1 VGVKKQKLRWQ
12 LRTRATRRQT
22 TAAVA
27 IEQGGDRQNRVG
39 KDRQDGDR
47 QDDES
52 EGNSRA
58 TRRQRLGGG
67 GKAGVLT

>member
-1 VGVKKQKLRWQ
+1 M
-12 LRTRATRRQT
+12 ATEDEVDEGTIGSDSGNRQ
-22 TAAVA
+22 
-27 IEQGGDRQNRVG
+27 GSDRHNRVG

-67 GKAGVLT
+67 GEAGVLT